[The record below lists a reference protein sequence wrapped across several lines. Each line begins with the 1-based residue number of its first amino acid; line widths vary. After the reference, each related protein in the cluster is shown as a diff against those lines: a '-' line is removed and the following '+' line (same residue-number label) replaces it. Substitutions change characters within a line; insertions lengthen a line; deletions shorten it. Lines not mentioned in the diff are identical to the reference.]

1 MYGIIG
7 FAQDVHVSSRR
18 PDLLPEGGKSG
29 LDLSLRRDV
38 GDPDQFDH
46 TQRVM
51 TILWQRQ
58 QQLIEE
64 GRARG
69 TNATEE
75 S

>member
-1 MYGIIG
+1 MGSVQ
-7 FAQDVHVSSRR
+7 AAHVSLRR
-18 PDLLPEGGKSG
+18 PALLLEGGKSG